1 MMSSRTKKNKQK
13 QIKIIIKCF
22 IINTKR
28 KLKLHIK
35 QLSE

>member
-1 MMSSRTKKNKQK
+1 MMSSRTKNNKQK
-13 QIKIIIKCF
+13 EIKIIIKCF
-22 IINTKR
+22 IIHTK